1 MTVLGTTRRPP
12 VLALQLVRF
21 ALVGATNTVITL
33 AVYSALVA
41 LGAPAV
47 AAAVASWAAGAA
59 NGYRLN
65 RAWTFRGARRGSSF
79 AGARYAAVQALGAA
93 VDALA
98 LAVLVGDA
106 HLPRLAGEVVAL
118 PPATV
123 LTFVLCRRW
132 VFPAREPVAA

>member
-1 MTVLGTTRRPP
+1 MSVLATTRRAPMS
-12 VLALQLVRF
+12 ALQFVRF
-21 ALVGATNTVITL
+21 GLVGATNTVITL
-33 AVYSALVA
+33 AVYAGLAA

-47 AAAVASWAAGAA
+47 AAAIASWAAGAA

-65 RAWTFRGARRGSSF
+65 RAWTFRGARRGGSF
-79 AGARYAAVQALGAA
+79 AGARYAAVQGLGAA

-132 VFPAREPVAA
+132 VFPVREPVAA